1 MRLVVGVAVLLPVLG
16 GVVHAQVTTAF
27 RARAA
32 RQVSADPFA
41 GLAGAE
47 ADTEV
52 EPDVAV
58 DPNDPDV
65 VVAVF
70 QQGRFD
76 QSGGCVAPGFATSRD
91 GGLTWIAGSLP
102 GLTVAASGGP
112 FDRASD
118 PAVAIGADGAVYAQT
133 LPFDV
138 QDCRSAIAVE
148 RSDDHG
154 LTFNA
159 PVLVQ
164 DDSSCSVLIGVT
176 ASVAT
181 AHAVRC
187 FPARPRL
194 GAPGALHQVA
204 LSTTFTR

>member
-1 MRLVVGVAVLLPVLG
+1 LPVLG

-32 RQVSADPFA
+32 RQISADPFA
-41 GLAGAE
+41 GIAGAE

-76 QSGGCVAPGFATSRD
+76 QSGGCIAPGFATSRD
-91 GGLTWIAGSLP
+91 GGRTWITGSLA
-102 GLTVAASGGP
+102 GLTVAASGP

-133 LPFDV
+133 LPFDH
-138 QDCRSAIAVE
+138 QDCHSAVAFQG
-148 RSDDHG
+148 SDEPG
-154 LTFNA
+154 LAFH
-159 PVLVQ
+159 PLVLVP
-164 DDSSCSVLIGVT
+164 DYSV
-176 ASVAT
+176 
-181 AHAVRC
+181 
-187 FPARPRL
+187 
-194 GAPGALHQVA
+194 
-204 LSTTFTR
+204 

>member
-1 MRLVVGVAVLLPVLG
+1 MRLVVGVAVFLLVLG

-32 RQVSADPFA
+32 RQISADPFA

-102 GLTVAASGGP
+102 GLTVAASGP

-118 PAVAIGADGAVYAQT
+118 PAPAIRAPGAVRAHAPPLGDPDRRRAT
-133 LPFDV
+133 PA
-138 QDCRSAIAVE
+138 RRPA
-148 RSDDHG
+148 DHRR
-154 LTFNA
+154 TSHA
-159 PVLVQ
+159 PLLGQ
-164 DDSSCSVLIGVT
+164 DDSPCPVF
-176 ASVAT
+176 
-181 AHAVRC
+181 H
-187 FPARPRL
+187 
-194 GAPGALHQVA
+194 
-204 LSTTFTR
+204 

>member
-1 MRLVVGVAVLLPVLG
+1 MRLVVGVAVLLLVLG

-32 RQVSADPFA
+32 RQISADPFA

-47 ADTEV
+47 ADTEI
-52 EPDVAV
+52 ELDVAV

-76 QSGGCVAPGFATSRD
+76 QCGGCVAPGFATSRD

-118 PAVAIGADGAVYAQT
+118 PAAAMRGAGAAYAQT
-133 LPFDV
+133 RPLDV
-138 QDCRSAIAVE
+138 QDR
-148 RSDDHG
+148 
-154 LTFNA
+154 
-159 PVLVQ
+159 
-164 DDSSCSVLIGVT
+164 
-176 ASVAT
+176 
-181 AHAVRC
+181 
-187 FPARPRL
+187 
-194 GAPGALHQVA
+194 
-204 LSTTFTR
+204 